1 MQAQADPFHGGAQPH
16 HCSVL
21 GMGLGLGGGGGWGG
35 TEWGCSFLLAANGR
49 EKKYTCYLVNPQTCK
64 IGIS

>member
-21 GMGLGLGGGGGWGG
+21 GMGLGMGLGLGLGGWGELNG
-35 TEWGCSFLLAANGR
+35 AALFCSLQTGG
-49 EKKYTCYLVNPQTCK
+49 KKSTLV
-64 IGIS
+64 IL

>member
-21 GMGLGLGGGGGWGG
+21 GMGLGLGLGGWGG
-35 TEWGCSFLLAANGR
+35 LNGAALFCSLQTGG
-49 EKKYTCYLVNPQTCK
+49 KKSTLV
-64 IGIS
+64 IL